1 MSRFHPIA
9 ALALFPLLVA
19 GCESKPA
26 PAPAAAPA
34 AASAPAPAAAKA
46 TGAVRIV
53 GFELVSPEPVG
64 ALQFDVK
71 YAGSGR
77 FVGDADAV
85 ACEVKVDEALSSY
98 NHIVADKN
106 LRLAFV
112 AVKGF
117 AGPNKRIGQCQ
128 FQGDA
133 KAEDFTITVRDASSP
148 ELTPLDPPPT
158 IKAVLD

>member
-1 MSRFHPIA
+1 MSRCFPIA

-19 GCESKPA
+19 GCENKPA
-26 PAPAAAPA
+26 PAPAASAAKTAAPA
-34 AASAPAPAAAKA
+34 VAASAAGSP
-46 TGAVRIV
+46 RIV
-53 GFELVSPEPVG
+53 GFELASAEAVG

-71 YAGSGR
+71 YTSPGR

-98 NHIVADKN
+98 NHIFADKN

-117 AGPNKRIGQCQ
+117 SGPGKRIGQCQ

-133 KAEDFTITVRDASSP
+133 KPQDFTITVRDASTP
-148 ELTPLDPPPT
+148 ELEPVDPPPT
-158 IKAVLD
+158 VHVVLD

>member
-1 MSRFHPIA
+1 MSRFFPIA
-9 ALALFPLLVA
+9 ALALFPILVA
-19 GCESKPA
+19 GCENKPA
-26 PAPAAAPA
+26 PAPAAPA
-34 AASAPAPAAAKA
+34 AAAAAAPAAAKA
-46 TGAVRIV
+46 DGAVRIV
-53 GFELVSPEPVG
+53 GFELVSPEAVG

-71 YAGSGR
+71 YAGEGR

-85 ACEVKVDEALSSY
+85 ACEVKVEEALSSY
-98 NHIVADKN
+98 NHIVAEKN

-117 AGPNKRIGQCQ
+117 SGPKRIGQCQ
-128 FQGDA
+128 FQGPA

-148 ELTPLDPPPT
+148 ELEALDPLPT

>member
-1 MSRFHPIA
+1 MSRFFPIA

-19 GCESKPA
+19 GCENKPA
-26 PAPAAAPA
+26 TAPSAPAAPASAPAAA
-34 AASAPAPAAAKA
+34 APASGTP
-46 TGAVRIV
+46 RIV
-53 GFELVSPEPVG
+53 AFEIESTDAVG

-71 YAGSGR
+71 YAGPGR

-117 AGPNKRIGQCQ
+117 AGPGKRIGQCQ
-128 FQGDA
+128 FQGEA
-133 KAEDFTITVRDASSP
+133 KPGDFTVTVRDASSP
-148 ELTPLDPPPT
+148 DLQPLDPAPV
-158 IKAVLD
+158 INVVLD